1 MWEQLA
7 HHRAVN
13 VSCTKCWQVC
23 WWYRKRA
30 WKTGKNTGV
39 QMFLPEMAFS
49 PFGEATV
56 MAEAFPMLSTWP
68 RPTWLLK
75 LRTCQPMT
83 LASCCT
89 AWTWCC
95 DIWNRAERR
104 HENVDI
110 DHQLLPPQTLWGT
123 DWYLRQEEVL
133 KLLFLVRQS
142 DDPSI
147 SVHHPDLLNTN
158 IQLQLN
164 RPKYKHQTLQVMWEQ
179 SID

>member
-1 MWEQLA
+1 MGKTWEQLA

-13 VSCTKCWQVC
+13 VSGTKRWQVC

-30 WKTGKNTGV
+30 WRTGKNTGV

-95 DIWNRAERR
+95 DIWNGAERR
-104 HENVDI
+104 RENVDI
-110 DHQLLPPQTLWGT
+110 DHQLLPPVGNWLIPETGGSPEALVPGATEWWPVHLCAPLWSA
-123 DWYLRQEEVL
+123 QH
-133 KLLFLVRQS
+133 QC
-142 DDPSI
+142 
-147 SVHHPDLLNTN
+147 SVAA
-158 IQLQLN
+158 
-164 RPKYKHQTLQVMWEQ
+164 E
-179 SID
+179 